1 MIFTSFIVTLYNICY
16 TYFEKECSRCYI
28 CWMVN
33 KNEILRFC
41 KKVRKQLNYTQKE
54 LADAIDVSYATVNRW
69 ENSQVLP
76 SKLAVKSFLD
86 FCIVTVNV
94 LNSYEK

>member
-1 MIFTSFIVTLYNICY
+1 MHITYVIFVLENNVSDAILLDG
-16 TYFEKECSRCYI
+16 E
-28 CWMVN
+28 
-33 KNEILRFC
+33 EIMKYCDFV

-54 LADAIDVSYATVNRW
+54 LSDALDVSYATVNRW

-86 FCIVTVNV
+86 FCENNFIDISDLEN
-94 LNSYEK
+94 